1 MPSPRD
7 YLKNP
12 READLAER
20 VWALTQS
27 LAPSGYSM
35 GSVHALLA
43 KIPWTNRRIILARDW
58 LTDNRETSDDFGKFD
73 GGVQAVNRK
82 FGTNFTAGEIGNVEH
97 FYVAAV
103 MGTLMPNNPVWFG
116 ITSSFSLFWEAVV
129 GPARIAVL
137 KRELPADELMDVVL
151 RNFAHN
157 MRQFS
162 DADVAGLRF
171 GEFCSLGEAVE
182 YLQNE
187 FGTPPPAPP
196 AVPPGAPTRPPS
208 PPAAGLPTV
217 TVGPGDS
224 LSLIAGRKYNDVLL
238 WPVIYDANIAVIGPN
253 PNKTKAGQ
261 VLVIPSIAGMTDAQR
276 RDYHTRGRA
285 WRSYN

>member
-1 MPSPRD
+1 MPSPKD
-7 YLKNP
+7 YLTNP

-20 VWALTQS
+20 VWRLTPS
-27 LAPSGYSM
+27 LSPSGYSM
-35 GSVHALLA
+35 VGIHEFFAS
-43 KIPWTNRRIILARDW
+43 IPWTNRRIILARDW
-58 LTDNRETSDDFGKFD
+58 ITKFREMDGD
-73 GGVQAVNRK
+73 GGVRSVNRELG
-82 FGTNFTAGEIGNVEH
+82 GTNFTAGEIGNVEH
-97 FYVAAV
+97 FYVAAF
-103 MGTLMPNNPVWFG
+103 MGTILPNNPIWFG
-116 ITSSFSLFWEAVV
+116 IMSSASLFWEAVV
-129 GPARIAVL
+129 GPARIAWA
-137 KRELPADELMDVVL
+137 KRGLPANKLMEFVL
-151 RNFAHN
+151 RNFSHN
-157 MRQFS
+157 MDQFS
-162 DADVAGLRF
+162 NADVAGLRF

-187 FGTPPPAPP
+187 FGTPTSPPAAPP
-196 AVPPGAPTRPPS
+196 PTTPSS
-208 PPAAGLPTV
+208 PPAAGSPTV

-238 WPVIYDANIAVIGPN
+238 WPVIYDANVAVIGPN